1 MSTLSRVDLLIER
14 LPQFEEP
21 IKTELWQSLFY
32 QHAHDQAGDSEERL
46 DDSSDESSET
56 VDKYSASSDS
66 ESEQENLASQKTS
79 WRRWKKKTCKTKYC
93 HGYEDLTA
101 WKEKESEQFFH
112 CTPFTQQKYGE
123 ILLSILAVY
132 LVET

>member
-1 MSTLSRVDLLIER
+1 MVQRHTHLVR
-14 LPQFEEP
+14 L
-21 IKTELWQSLFY
+21 
-32 QHAHDQAGDSEERL
+32 
-46 DDSSDESSET
+46 
-56 VDKYSASSDS
+56 
-66 ESEQENLASQKTS
+66 EQEKTHVNS
-79 WRRWKKKTCKTKYC
+79 GKLIYC
-93 HGYEDLTA
+93 YLTGLTA